1 MRAHTPHPWAPIPE
15 KTACQKTCRLS
26 HSPKVT
32 EVPTGGLGVFGAC
45 GPPNAGA
52 PPIRTQSRPESLA
65 APSDET
71 RPKGGPW
78 CAAERRAHSTRRA
91 HIVRTIW
98 GLSSAWAGVCLIS
111 QPKSTGRSVPP
122 EAPKRPWYHW
132 FWVMGAGPGVYTKH
146 PFSRGAWRP
155 PRPQHCERLL
165 HASGRRNVHACIL
178 HSTRKFGL

>member
-52 PPIRTQSRPESLA
+52 PPIRTQSRPESPA
-65 APSDET
+65 PPSDET

-78 CAAERRAHSTRRA
+78 CAAERRANSA
-91 HIVRTIW
+91 HGAHNVRTIW

-132 FWVMGAGPGVYTKH
+132 FWVLGCGPGVYTKH
-146 PFSRGAWRP
+146 PFSRGAWFA
-155 PRPQHCERLL
+155 L
-165 HASGRRNVHACIL
+165 
-178 HSTRKFGL
+178 T